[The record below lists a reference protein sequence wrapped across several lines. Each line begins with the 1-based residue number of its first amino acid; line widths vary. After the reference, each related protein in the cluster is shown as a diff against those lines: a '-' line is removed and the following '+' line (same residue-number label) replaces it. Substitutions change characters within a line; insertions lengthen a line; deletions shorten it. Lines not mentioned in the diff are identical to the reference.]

1 MVSRRVQTEHGHCLR
16 RWGQKRGEERWGEG
30 GESAGG
36 GDKYEM
42 TLRAREMLAN
52 GSGEECAWREM
63 GGRKE
68 SLGEETGK

>member
-1 MVSRRVQTEHGHCLR
+1 MGAQ
-16 RWGQKRGEERWGEG
+16 RGEERWGEG
-30 GESAGG
+30 GESAG

-63 GGRKE
+63 DGRKE
-68 SLGEETGK
+68 SLGEEAGK